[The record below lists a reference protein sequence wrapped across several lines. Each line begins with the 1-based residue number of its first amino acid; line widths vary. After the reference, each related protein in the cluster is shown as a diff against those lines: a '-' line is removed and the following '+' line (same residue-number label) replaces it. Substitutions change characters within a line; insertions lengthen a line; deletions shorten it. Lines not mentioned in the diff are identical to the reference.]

1 MVNPLKF
8 LHDLIDFG
16 GYGSIRSRF
25 ESEFYD
31 TNSDGIEYKYDQQKD
46 CYYYENQLM
55 FGFSEDGKPIEY
67 HDSGAFYFH
76 DCVEMNLKPKTNQ
89 ALKDIDELLFS
100 LPDYKSKAEF
110 MATQLNHY
118 EQKVNTNLYETITPQ
133 GEIANPLLEAIT
145 TLQAEITQKHLLN
158 NLPVSSK
165 PLLFKLRDRKKTDFI
180 KILNALVE
188 ENYFQN
194 IHDTDAPDK
203 KVVFAFF
210 ADILKGEFSQSLSQA
225 FKGSRDTYLK
235 PFNDLVWKTELLYDE
250 HQEKA
255 LKQNK

>member
-1 MVNPLKF
+1 MENPLKF

-16 GYGSIRSRF
+16 GYGSIRSHF

-46 CYYYENQLM
+46 CYYYENELM
-55 FGFSEDGKPIEY
+55 YGFSEDGKPIEY
-67 HDSGAFYFH
+67 QDSEAFYFH
-76 DCVEMNLKPKTNQ
+76 DCIEKNLKPKTNQ

-100 LPDYKSKAEF
+100 LPDWDWKSKAEF
-110 MATQLNHY
+110 MATQLKYY
-118 EQKVNTNLYETITPQ
+118 EQKVNTNLYETKDPQ

-145 TLQAEITQKHLLN
+145 TLHAEITKKYLTN
-158 NLPVSSK
+158 NIPASSK
-165 PLLFKLRDRKKTDFI
+165 PHLFKLRDRKKTDFI
-180 KILNALVE
+180 KILNALAE

-194 IHDTDAPDK
+194 IHDNDAPDK

-235 PFNDLVWKTELLYDE
+235 PFNDLVRKTGLLYDE

-255 LKQNK
+255 